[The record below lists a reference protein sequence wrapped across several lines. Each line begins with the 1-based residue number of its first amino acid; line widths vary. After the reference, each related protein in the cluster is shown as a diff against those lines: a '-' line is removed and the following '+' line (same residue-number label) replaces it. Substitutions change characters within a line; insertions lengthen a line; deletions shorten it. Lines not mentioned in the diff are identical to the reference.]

1 MEPAL
6 SISLGPM
13 ATKNHRHL
21 STAFASAKWQQAV
34 WITAS
39 GSTLGLFY
47 PMIGDGFAS
56 AVPFIN
62 GFIIGFTGGIA
73 VSLIEL
79 FLLQSVRKRTSFL
92 ALVLIKSLLYTSVI
106 TLDVFAVILISRS
119 IQWDYTLAETM
130 TSEAFR
136 HFLMEEDFILI
147 VLYSLSLVSIIIFV
161 REINRKLGQ
170 GVLLNFVSGRYF
182 RPRTENRVF
191 MFLDLNNSVGRA
203 ETLGDMAY
211 HNLLNDFFHDVTD
224 PIMMAG
230 GKIHHYVGDEV
241 VVSWKMKERM
251 ATDRCLLAYMHC
263 RSKLAT
269 LGDKYQ
275 AMYGMTPD
283 FKGALHCGPVVCGEV
298 GEVKSEIVFHG
309 DTINT
314 TARLER
320 LCADLDR
327 DLLISEAFYERLS
340 PSWRS
345 HFKIREELRLRGKNR
360 TMPVYELANDSE
372 MQLPFVVTPVGVG
385 SV

>member
-251 ATDRCLLAYMHC
+251 ATDRCLLAYMH
-263 RSKLAT
+263 
-269 LGDKYQ
+269 
-275 AMYGMTPD
+275 
-283 FKGALHCGPVVCGEV
+283 
-298 GEVKSEIVFHG
+298 
-309 DTINT
+309 
-314 TARLER
+314 
-320 LCADLDR
+320 
-327 DLLISEAFYERLS
+327 
-340 PSWRS
+340 
-345 HFKIREELRLRGKNR
+345 
-360 TMPVYELANDSE
+360 
-372 MQLPFVVTPVGVG
+372 
-385 SV
+385 

>member
-1 MEPAL
+1 MEPVL
-6 SISLGPM
+6 SISLNCMP
-13 ATKNHRHL
+13 TKTNRPL
-21 STAFASAKWQQAV
+21 SSAFASAKWQQAV

-39 GSTLGLFY
+39 GSALGLIY
-47 PMIGDGFAS
+47 PIIGDGFAS
-56 AVPFIN
+56 VVPFIN

-79 FLLQSVRKRTSFL
+79 FLLKSVRKHTSFL
-92 ALVLIKSLLYTSVI
+92 TLVLIKSLLYTSVI

-119 IQWDYTLAETM
+119 IQWGYTLGETL

-136 HFLMEEDFILI
+136 HFLLEEDFMLI
-147 VLYSLSLVSIIIFV
+147 ILYSLSLVSVIIFL
-161 REINRKLGQ
+161 REIDRKLGQ

-182 RPRTENRVF
+182 RPRAENRVF

-211 HNLLNDFFHDVTD
+211 HNLLNDFFHDITD

-241 VVSWKMKERM
+241 VVSWRLKEHM
-251 ATDRCLLAYMHC
+251 TTDKCLLAYMHC
-263 RSKLAT
+263 RSKLAA
-269 LGDKYQ
+269 LSDKYH
-275 AMYGMTPD
+275 ALYGMTPD

-309 DTINT
+309 DTINA

-320 LCADLDR
+320 LCADLGR
-327 DLLISEAFYERLS
+327 DVLISAAFYERLS

-345 HFKIREELRLRGKNR
+345 RFKLREELRLKGRNK
-360 TMPVYELANDSE
+360 TMPVYEIADDSE
-372 MQLPFVVTPVGVG
+372 MQLPLVVTPGG
-385 SV
+385 ARSF